1 MERQILNNLQI
12 WLEKK
17 TKYQTIRLYNTEE
30 GNVMLTLDTYLQF
43 LSGKSEQIYHD
54 VFTRIPYYMNLKAKS
69 WLILGGGDGLIA
81 RDILKLDSNAKITLV
96 ELDEEMI
103 KIFNTNSVLVKLNE
117 GSLNKCNIVTANA
130 LQWIWETEESF
141 DIIILDLPDANSE
154 ELKRLYTLE
163 FYSNVIK
170 HLNPSGVLAIQSC
183 FDTNKAIE
191 EKIRQCKLED
201 LASIYYE
208 APFLDCGYCVVG
220 KKGEI

>member
-103 KIFNTNSVLVKLNE
+103 KIFNTN
-117 GSLNKCNIVTANA
+117 
-130 LQWIWETEESF
+130 
-141 DIIILDLPDANSE
+141 II
-154 ELKRLYTLE
+154 
-163 FYSNVIK
+163 
-170 HLNPSGVLAIQSC
+170 
-183 FDTNKAIE
+183 
-191 EKIRQCKLED
+191 
-201 LASIYYE
+201 
-208 APFLDCGYCVVG
+208 
-220 KKGEI
+220 